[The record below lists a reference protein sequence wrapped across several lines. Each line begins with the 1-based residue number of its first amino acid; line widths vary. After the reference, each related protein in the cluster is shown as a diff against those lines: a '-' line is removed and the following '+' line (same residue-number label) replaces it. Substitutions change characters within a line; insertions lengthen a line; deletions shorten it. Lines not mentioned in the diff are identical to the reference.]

1 MLKLFSSPDQIV
13 TVNTN
18 GINFKNG
25 DQLNDIGLLEGYS
38 IVVEDE
44 TIKDLITNA
53 DIRKYSFDQTVDLTG
68 KVVLPGLIDCHTHTV
83 FAGSRAE
90 EFRMKIAGV
99 GYEEIAKSGGGII
112 KTVGS
117 LRKLSQTQL
126 KDLSG
131 SRIRYAISRGI
142 TTLEIKSGYGLNFE
156 NEIKILKTIQ
166 DLNQEFEIDIVPT
179 FLGAHTYPKEYKDDH
194 EGYLNLITERL
205 LPYIANEG
213 LAEFC
218 DVFCETTA
226 FSTSETERVLM
237 KAASLGFKLKL
248 HTEQF
253 NRIGGV
259 SLGLKYNVYSLDHLE
274 MISDEDI
281 EKAASAE
288 TVCVLLPGVSFFL
301 KYGYAPARELIKK
314 GAVVALSTDYNPG
327 SSHIA
332 DIGFIMSLAA
342 IQMRMTIEEVIS
354 SVTINAAKALD
365 RNSVTGSI
373 EIGKKA
379 DFSIF
384 DTSEYPD
391 IVYNV
396 AKNLNVCTVKNG
408 KIIYKSS

>member
-156 NEIKILKTIQ
+156 DEIKILKTIQ

-274 MISDEDI
+274 MISEEDI

-379 DFSIF
+379 DFAIF